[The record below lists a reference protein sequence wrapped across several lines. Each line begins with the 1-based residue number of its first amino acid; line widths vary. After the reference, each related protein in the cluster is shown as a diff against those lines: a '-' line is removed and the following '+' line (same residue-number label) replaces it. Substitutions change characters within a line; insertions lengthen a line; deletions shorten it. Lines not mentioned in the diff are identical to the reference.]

1 MATQRPNAAKKPPTK
16 PKAAGTEAA
25 ALRVTYAESA
35 EPQDVTVTLG
45 LVPQRGVGL
54 QMPFEEAVFAQ
65 WMNAGAGVGA
75 SFAPGATKVEV
86 VAPLDTR
93 LAADAGL
100 VLRSFQ
106 LRVTALC
113 DEAVLWMAREALRPM
128 ALGANASIGP
138 LATVVSVDIV
148 GSRPA
153 ELRTDDAVRSAPFP
167 RTGVAAPPFAFAL
180 TAQKKT
186 DKRSVTIRTTR
197 LVKGADDFTL
207 DMTLQLWATIVDRYL
222 EAAKPKE
229 RLLWLDTDGGSAR
242 DKTVRFPI
250 RRKDYEDVVAFAWPF
265 DVALPAG
272 LLRDLLTVVHLGGTR
287 IAAVDAAL

>member
-1 MATQRPNAAKKPPTK
+1 M
-16 PKAAGTEAA
+16 
-25 ALRVTYAESA
+25 LRVTYAGSA

-54 QMPFEEAVFAQ
+54 KMPFEEAVFAS
-65 WMNAGAGVGA
+65 WMNAGAGGGA

-86 VAPLDTR
+86 VTPLDTQF
-93 LAADAGL
+93 APDSGV
-100 VLRSFQ
+100 VLRSLQ

-113 DEAVLWMAREALRPM
+113 DEAVLWMAREAVRPM

-148 GSRPA
+148 GSLPA
-153 ELRTDDAVRSAPFP
+153 KLRADDAVRGAPFP

-180 TAQKKT
+180 SPQKKT

-197 LVKGADDFTL
+197 PIKGAADFTL
-207 DMTLQLWATIVDRYL
+207 GMTLQLWATIVDRYL

-229 RLLWLDTDGGSAR
+229 RLLWLDTDGGAVR
-242 DKTVRFPI
+242 DKTVRFPV
-250 RRKDYEDVVAFAWPF
+250 RRKDYEDVVSFAWPF

-272 LLRDLLTVVHLGGTR
+272 LLCDLLTVVHLGGTR
-287 IAAVDAAL
+287 IASVDAAL